1 MNPGAA
7 YFIVIFL
14 TKLSKRE
21 TKKRSQNMNC
31 LSSLCELLLHLALSE
46 DPRQEKE
53 GLMGMG
59 RLVREFT

>member
-7 YFIVIFL
+7 YFIVISL

-31 LSSLCELLLHLALSE
+31 LSSLCELLLYLALAE